1 MADEKKLDAAALRK
15 AFKKLNERITRLEDR
30 DRTWDELLNILEYLK
45 KVQAKIDRYSN
56 QVDIAIPR
64 MVAAEAQ
71 LGRASANHDKLWGL
85 LGENAHS
92 IVKLREMMGDPAD
105 SEVKRLMEMSEQM
118 RDAKDASPGV

>member
-1 MADEKKLDAAALRK
+1 VADEKKLNTAALRK
-15 AFKKLNERITRLEDR
+15 AFKKLDDRITRLEDR
-30 DRTWDELLNILEYLK
+30 DKAWDELLNILEYLK
-45 KVQAKIDRYSN
+45 NVQAKIDRYSN

-92 IVKLREMMGDPAD
+92 IVKLREMLVDESGGP
-105 SEVKRLMEMSEQM
+105 SEQM
-118 RDAKDASPGV
+118 RDAKDASPEV